1 MSVLAIDC
9 FPLTGLV
16 RKTPI
21 AQCQAH
27 AANRTSQPKPK
38 FAARACH
45 FPRTNDSDKNKKQ
58 KNPFPSVKI

>member
-1 MSVLAIDC
+1 
-9 FPLTGLV
+9 LV
-16 RKTPI
+16 RKKPT

-27 AANRTSQPKPK
+27 AANRTSQTKPK

-45 FPRTNDSDKNKKQ
+45 FLRTTDSNKDKKE